1 MTALAVA
8 VTAVPLTVGPVN
20 AQNGVADVPF
30 ACTSIFYQVIAGQ
43 LKSFDAETGTYNDI
57 GENHNNFNSMAYRT
71 ADDYLYAVQ
80 GPNLMRVDAEGDL
93 EAVGSAGGA
102 QGAYTG
108 DFGDDGLLYA
118 SKGARNWHSINVDTM
133 EVTAIPGMNV
143 TEAGPADVANV
154 HGLLYGLGKNGNLY
168 VFDPV
173 AQTASMGPV
182 VTGLPGTAKAYG
194 AAWATAGGNLYIGRN
209 SGEIYQ
215 ITGYS
220 GDSPQATQVAAAPST
235 NSNDGGSCP
244 VAHTPPGLSDVDGPA
259 PETEP
264 QTPEAKEAS
273 DNYEENYDEIS
284 QSYSDPNEHSEKE
297 MPEEHPPVETTEET
311 YETTPESNVETGDA
325 CEANVR
331 EDRLP
336 RVDVPDIAAFTEPT
350 VLFGTDFGT
359 PPLEHFRILNGEW
372 VWENNTFAQAHDC
385 GYDTT
390 VALQSPMVD
399 HYRWEARF
407 ASIKEDNHGGL
418 LLNQSSLDTRS
429 GASLVDLAEGGNV
442 VRWGYYD
449 DKGYYQQVQTFPITR
464 PGTGEEVT
472 LAAEVRGTAVAL
484 YYNGQKLGDVT
495 APYAG
500 GLVGLVVNATPVA
513 FHEVTLTGLPQ

>member
-1 MTALAVA
+1 
-8 VTAVPLTVGPVN
+8 
-20 AQNGVADVPF
+20 
-30 ACTSIFYQVIAGQ
+30 
-43 LKSFDAETGTYNDI
+43 
-57 GENHNNFNSMAYRT
+57 MAYRT
-71 ADDYLYAVQ
+71 SDDFLYAVQ
-80 GPNLMRVDAEGDL
+80 GKDLLRVDAEGDI
-93 EAVGSAGGA
+93 ENIGPSGGA
-102 QGAYTG
+102 AGAYTG
-108 DFGDDGLLYA
+108 DIGDDGKRYV
-118 SKGARNWHSINVDTM
+118 SKGGKNWHAIDLDTM
-133 EVTAIPGMNV
+133 EVTAVDGMNI
-143 TEAGPADVANV
+143 TESGPADVANV
-154 HGLLYGLGKNGNLY
+154 HGMLYGIGKQGDLFI
-168 VFDPV
+168 FDP
-173 AQTASMGPV
+173 ANQTATKGLTV
-182 VTGLPGTAKAYG
+182 AGLPSTPKPMEQRGPRQ
-194 AAWATAGGNLYIGRN
+194 AATSMWGATAARSTRSPIFG
-209 SGEIYQ
+209 Q
-215 ITGYS
+215 H
-220 GDSPQATQVAAAPST
+220 PQATQVATAPNT
-235 NSNDGGSCP
+235 NSNDASCP
-244 VAHTPPGLSDVDGPA
+244 TAPTPPGLNDVDGPK

-284 QSYSDPNEHSEKE
+284 ELFGPQRTLEKE

-336 RVDVPDIAAFTEPT
+336 RVDVPDIEAFTEPT

-359 PPLEHFRILNGEW
+359 PPLEHFKILNGRY
-372 VWENNTFAQAHDC
+372 ENNTFAQAHDR

-390 VALQSPMVD
+390 VAHRARWSTTTGGSPVRQ
-399 HYRWEARF
+399 HQRRQPRWSTAEP
-407 ASIKEDNHGGL
+407 KP
-418 LLNQSSLDTRS
+418 LDTQRRFF
-429 GASLVDLAEGGNV
+429 VDLAEGGNV

-449 DKGYYQQVQTFPITR
+449 DKGYYQQVQTFPIAR

-484 YYNGQKLGDVT
+484 YFNGQKLGDVT